1 MDEVITGCDNP
12 PLFMG
17 PTVKLDLTTI
27 LQATGEL
34 QHFLDLGAARLRAEG
49 TLPEEASEELIFS
62 MADELEEHLQTMRD
76 RQGSA
81 SIGDLRVWTR
91 AWIDDRQESLAR
103 NPSRGGDRG

>member
-1 MDEVITGCDNP
+1 MDEVITGCDN